1 MYKTRALMKFRFME
15 RKHSL
20 NGAPN
25 FRIYHF
31 LTYSLV
37 LHLIERG
44 FFCAPKLKIR
54 VWLYGLTQIPLNP
67 VLQTAD
73 QNQLL
78 RGRANLADCI
88 LFIIRI

>member
-37 LHLIERG
+37 LHLIKRG
-44 FFCAPKLKIR
+44 FF
-54 VWLYGLTQIPLNP
+54 
-67 VLQTAD
+67 VLPSSKSEF
-73 QNQLL
+73 
-78 RGRANLADCI
+78 GCMV
-88 LFIIRI
+88 